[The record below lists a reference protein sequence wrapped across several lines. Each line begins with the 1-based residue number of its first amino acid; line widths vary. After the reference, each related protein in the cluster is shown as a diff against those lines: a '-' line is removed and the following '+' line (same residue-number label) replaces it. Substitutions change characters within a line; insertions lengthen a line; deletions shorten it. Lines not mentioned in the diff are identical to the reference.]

1 MLMTK
6 TNKQSLTHL
15 LFWHRKGFYVGLIC
29 MELKEF
35 GKYLKGKSI
44 NKLLHRA
51 RRQSLKRILASEEE
65 IKTVH
70 KKTAQKKVG
79 VKR

>member
-1 MLMTK
+1 
-6 TNKQSLTHL
+6 
-15 LFWHRKGFYVGLIC
+15 
-29 MELKEF
+29 MELREF

-51 RRQSLKRILASEEE
+51 RRQSLKRILVSEEE
-65 IKTVH
+65 IKTIH
-70 KKTAQKKVG
+70 KKTAPKKVG